1 MRDLVAQR
9 KRAWRVVLLAFS
21 AVTLVAGCN
30 RDAETAKPHAPGHD
44 QATAASSAV
53 KPAAPRPPADPRLQR
68 WQGVLA
74 PAKSWR
80 PNVATDV
87 LLLANAPGLDAESV
101 DAALRPLA
109 AALRTLPGVELV
121 VTRARP
127 GEARAVVRFA
137 ATAAKGSAAV
147 DAVLDA
153 WQAAPPSGMAEPV
166 AEAIARGARAIAA
179 LEMVAMGG
187 RLEATRY
194 ADAHAN
200 ALQQV
205 SKFAVRTH
213 LTGAVRPLLALR
225 VMPVALAAN
234 GIALNDVVEAA
245 RGWLAKTVAMDPLP
259 ALDEARNV
267 LAEIKLKRHWTA
279 NGEALPAVPMDRLVD
294 VSVEQGEPTREARN
308 GHLPT
313 TFWMVDA
320 PVTGEATDIDSGLR
334 TVAQESKSV
343 FRPTVQSLG
352 AAYRF
357 ILSVPEG
364 KEPETQDDLSKRLQA
379 IRAANES
386 LVAVNAIAGQ
396 DGVPEALDVDA
407 RNGRRWTVWVSI
419 ATADTGSVIFAVRE
433 ALLAGGWD
441 VHVLSDQTDTA
452 LSWVLDAWGTGGAL
466 ISAEDAGALGPN
478 VGSLAQR
485 ALSGREKAGMRQG
498 PQPGLAPL
506 AYRKIDP
513 KQLHATQL
521 APTAAQR
528 FVAVVGGLQPLGWW
542 HDTPV
547 WLGLPAGDGAATVG
561 QLPLEW
567 QGTAGT
573 GPNHAWLANDVLR
586 VADPAPVIERVR
598 VNGRPALWAV
608 PEDFAD
614 APAAVAASF
623 WRLVEATVEMRT
635 GMRVESLDLRERP
648 LVAESPSEPPAP

>member
-1 MRDLVAQR
+1 MRDLEALR
-9 KRAWRVVLLAFS
+9 KRARLVLPLVLV
-21 AVTLVAGCN
+21 AVTLVTGCN
-30 RDAETAKPHAPGHD
+30 RDAETPKPNPPTPGK
-44 QATAASSAV
+44 ATGANPAV
-53 KPAAPRPPADPRLQR
+53 KSAAARAPVDPRWQR
-68 WQGVLA
+68 WNGVQA

-80 PNVATDV
+80 SNVATDV

-101 DAALRPLA
+101 DAAMRPLA

-137 ATAAKGSAAV
+137 ATGAKGQAAV

-153 WQAAPPSGMAEPV
+153 WQATPPPGMTDPV
-166 AEAIARGARAIAA
+166 AEAIARGARAMAA

-187 RLEATRY
+187 RVEATRY
-194 ADAHAN
+194 ADAHPD
-200 ALQQV
+200 ALQQA
-205 SKFAVRTH
+205 SKFAMRTH
-213 LTGAVRPLLALR
+213 LAGAVRPLLALR
-225 VMPVALAAN
+225 VMPVALASN
-234 GIALNDVVEAA
+234 GIALNDVVDAA
-245 RGWLAKTVAMDPLP
+245 RAWLAKTVAVDPLP

-313 TFWMVDA
+313 TFWIVDA
-320 PVTGEATDIDSGLR
+320 PVTGEANDIDSGLR
-334 TVAQESKSV
+334 KVAQESKSV

-352 AAYRF
+352 AAYRL

-364 KEPETQDDLSKRLQA
+364 KEPESQDDLSKRLQA
-379 IRAANES
+379 LRTDNES

-407 RNGRRWTVWVSI
+407 RAGRRWTVWVSI

-441 VHVLSDQTDTA
+441 VHVLSDQGDTA
-452 LSWVLDAWGTGGAL
+452 LSWVLDAWGAGGAL

-478 VGSLAQR
+478 VGNLAQR

-506 AYRKIDP
+506 PFRKIDP
-513 KQLHATQL
+513 KQLRATKL
-521 APTAAQR
+521 TPMAAQR
-528 FVAVVGGLQPLGWW
+528 FVAAVGGLQPLGWW
-542 HDTPV
+542 HETPV

-561 QLPLEW
+561 QMPLEW
-567 QGTAGT
+567 QGGAGS

-586 VADPAPVIERVR
+586 VADPTPVIERVR

-614 APAAVAASF
+614 APTAVAASF
-623 WRLVEATVEMRT
+623 WRLVESTVEMRT
-635 GMRVESLDLRERP
+635 GMRVESLDMRERA
-648 LVAESPSEPPAP
+648 LVAENPSEQPAP